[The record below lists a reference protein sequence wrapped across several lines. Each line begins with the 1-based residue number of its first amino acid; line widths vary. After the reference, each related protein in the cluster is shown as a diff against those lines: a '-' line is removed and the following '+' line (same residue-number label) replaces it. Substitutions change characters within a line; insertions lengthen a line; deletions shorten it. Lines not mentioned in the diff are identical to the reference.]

1 MARQTAGPRRTD
13 SPGRHV
19 RATRMIGALSV
30 LVLCGAIAWDLADD
44 GFWVRHTLFTSL
56 IASLIVVAVTAAVLN
71 EVLERRQRERWS
83 VLYNGIGRYDAGR
96 DAARQ
101 VIDHDVIGYG
111 PLAIGELAEAASRT
125 GDDVLLRRALE
136 WICERTAV
144 VPNHWSTGIETRIRA
159 FLSDGDDADELYQD
173 SIARLSKT
181 RRKTEVGRGHLLY
194 GEWLRRAG
202 RRAEARE
209 QLAIAHD
216 LLLSMG
222 LDGFA
227 RRAAHELQ
235 ATGATPRER
244 NPTTRDQ
251 LTPQERR
258 IARLASAGLSNREI
272 GQQLFI
278 SHRTVGYHLA
288 KVFAKLGV
296 NNRALIHEDMLGD
309 GPDG

>member
-1 MARQTAGPRRTD
+1 
-13 SPGRHV
+13 V
-19 RATRMIGALSV
+19 
-30 LVLCGAIAWDLADD
+30 
-44 GFWVRHTLFTSL
+44 TS
-56 IASLIVVAVTAAVLN
+56 
-71 EVLERRQRERWS
+71 
-83 VLYNGIGRYDAGR
+83 
-96 DAARQ
+96 
-101 VIDHDVIGYG
+101 
-111 PLAIGELAEAASRT
+111 
-125 GDDVLLRRALE
+125 
-136 WICERTAV
+136 
-144 VPNHWSTGIETRIRA
+144 
-159 FLSDGDDADELYQD
+159 
-173 SIARLSKT
+173 
-181 RRKTEVGRGHLLY
+181 HLLSSI
-194 GEWLRRAG
+194 LRGA
-202 RRAEARE
+202 
-209 QLAIAHD
+209 
-216 LLLSMG
+216 

-244 NPTTRDQ
+244 AATTRDQ